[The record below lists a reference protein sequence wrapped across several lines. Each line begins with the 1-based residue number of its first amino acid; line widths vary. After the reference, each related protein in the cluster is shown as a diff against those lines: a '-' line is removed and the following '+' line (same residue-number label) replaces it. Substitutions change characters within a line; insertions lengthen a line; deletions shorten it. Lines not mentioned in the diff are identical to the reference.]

1 MKIAQLMLAKQFGGA
16 ERSFVDLTVQL
27 NDMGH
32 EVLAIGERYS
42 ESLDRIEAVDLPTA
56 RVSCLG
62 TWDIFTIKAIKKV
75 LQKFVP
81 DVLHCHLARG
91 SYLGGKAGRQLGI
104 PVISKTHNL
113 VDPKYYKNIDRIVV
127 TTLAQKTHLKNHGVN
142 TRRIALI
149 PNFSS
154 IKSRCRGS
162 RTYSDTGTYTIKS
175 LGRFVR
181 KKGFDTLIEAISLV
195 KKRTGWDIK
204 LVLGGDGP
212 EAKSLRRLT
221 EKLDACDSVEFCG
234 WIDDVPGF
242 LEDADLFVLPS
253 REEPFGIVLLEAMAM
268 SVPILSTQTQGP
280 IEILDEFSGFFTEA
294 DDPDKMAIDIVT
306 LFLSDVRYAKAE
318 AALKNFEK
326 FYTVENICEK
336 YCFIY
341 RELIN
346 QQVF

>member
-62 TWDIFTIKAIKKV
+62 IWDIFTIKAIKKV

-127 TTLAQKTHLKNHGVN
+127 TTLAQKNHLKN
-142 TRRIALI
+142 
-149 PNFSS
+149 
-154 IKSRCRGS
+154 K
-162 RTYSDTGTYTIKS
+162 
-175 LGRFVR
+175 
-181 KKGFDTLIEAISLV
+181 
-195 KKRTGWDIK
+195 
-204 LVLGGDGP
+204 
-212 EAKSLRRLT
+212 
-221 EKLDACDSVEFCG
+221 
-234 WIDDVPGF
+234 
-242 LEDADLFVLPS
+242 
-253 REEPFGIVLLEAMAM
+253 
-268 SVPILSTQTQGP
+268 
-280 IEILDEFSGFFTEA
+280 
-294 DDPDKMAIDIVT
+294 
-306 LFLSDVRYAKAE
+306 
-318 AALKNFEK
+318 
-326 FYTVENICEK
+326 
-336 YCFIY
+336 
-341 RELIN
+341 
-346 QQVF
+346 